1 MPRHALL
8 SPSAASRWMKCPA
21 SPVMSQD
28 MPYQTSFAAVKGTII
43 HMMAETLLKDR
54 LEDST
59 LKDHFLGETKIQDNF
74 HILID
79 EQMVECAE
87 IYVDYIFEREGQ
99 LKAKKLIEEQVTLE
113 EINTNLWGTLDCALI
128 TKDVIEIIDL
138 KSGSW
143 PVEANNTQLR
153 IYALGILE
161 RYPYVDAK
169 VILTIVQPYSSDK
182 KGPVKSFET
191 TPESLVDWAFQD
203 LKPAADACLE
213 SEPKFVFGDHC
224 RFCLYKQDCQ
234 TYNLNSMEAP

>member
-1 MPRHALL
+1 MVRLITFVAVLGFFIWNPYPLQIL
-8 SPSAASRWMKCPA
+8 ELKTFDYIMN
-21 SPVMSQD
+21 SQ
-28 MPYQTSFAAVKGTII
+28 P
-43 HMMAETLLKDR
+43 E
-54 LEDST
+54 
-59 LKDHFLGETKIQDNF
+59 IQNDN
-74 HILID
+74 ILIVDID
-79 EQMVECAE
+79 EEMVECAE
-87 IYVDYIFEREGQ
+87 IYVDYISKREKE

-161 RYPYVDAK
+161 RYPYENAK

-213 SEPKFVFGDHC
+213 SEPKFVFGNHC